1 MNATAS
7 TTSITATEKPT
18 RYRWFLVTLAFFA
31 IITNYMDRANLS
43 IALPYMK
50 DDLNLSSSEA
60 GFILGAF
67 FWTYALCQIPAGML
81 VDRFG
86 AKVVLG
92 VAVIWWS
99 AFTMATSLVRTG
111 AGLLG
116 LRLMLGVGEAGAFP
130 AATKFVERWFPRTE
144 RGMATGIYDSGA
156 RGGTL
161 IALPICTA
169 IIGAWGWQA
178 SFIITGLIGIVWAI
192 VWKFTAS
199 EYPSQSRHVNQAEV
213 RHIQGEAKDERIST
227 VTIRWKTLLKTR
239 QIWAMA
245 LGLACQSYVIYFF
258 ITWYPTYLVNER
270 GFSLLQL
277 GFFGV
282 LPGIAGL
289 IGSFVGGWA
298 SDKIANSGYGISV
311 GRKVCIVV
319 GMVLSASI
327 GLAGLAT
334 QAWLALALLSLAFF
348 GVSAATSSMLAIPAD
363 VSPSGSRS
371 IVGTLAGFQNSIANF
386 AGIASPVVIG
396 YLKDQT
402 GSFAPGLLSASAVA
416 LIGCLIYVF
425 LLGPIKQNMFD
436 HAIEERTE

>member
-1 MNATAS
+1 MS
-7 TTSITATEKPT
+7 TTLLAASATEKPT
-18 RYRWFLVTLAFFA
+18 RYRWFLVTLAFLA

-50 DDLNLSSSEA
+50 ADLNLSSSEA

-67 FWTYALCQIPAGML
+67 FWTYALFQIPAGML

-92 VAVIWWS
+92 VAVVWWS
-99 AFTMATSLVRTG
+99 AFTIATSLVRSG

-130 AATKFVERWFPRTE
+130 AATKFVERWFPRSE
-144 RGMATGIYDSGA
+144 RGTATGIYDSGA

-161 IALPICTA
+161 IALPLCTA
-169 IIGAWGWQA
+169 IIGAWGWKA
-178 SFIITGLIGIVWAI
+178 SFIVTGLIGIIWVV
-192 VWKFTAS
+192 VWKFAAT
-199 EYPSQSRHVNQAEV
+199 EYPSQSKNVNKAEV
-213 RHIQGEAKDERIST
+213 EHILGGAKDERIST
-227 VTIRWKTLLKTR
+227 VRVRWKALLKTR

-289 IGSFVGGWA
+289 IGSFTGGWA
-298 SDKIANSGYGISV
+298 SDKIANSGYGVSV

-319 GMVLSASI
+319 GMVLGASI
-327 GLAGLAT
+327 GLAGFAA

-348 GVSAATSSMLAIPAD
+348 GVSAATSSMLALPAD
-363 VSPSGSRS
+363 MSPSGSKS
-371 IVGTLAGFQNSIANF
+371 IVGTIAGFQNSVANF
-386 AGIASPVVIG
+386 AGIASPIVIG

-416 LIGCLIYVF
+416 LLGCLIYVF
-425 LLGPIKQNMFD
+425 MLGPIKSDVFT
-436 HAIEERTE
+436 HAVEERTK

>member
-1 MNATAS
+1 MSS
-7 TTSITATEKPT
+7 TLSADISVGEKPS
-18 RYRWFLVTLAFFA
+18 RYRWFLVTLAFLA

-92 VAVIWWS
+92 AAVIWWS
-99 AFTMATSLVRTG
+99 VFTMATSLVRTG

-161 IALPICTA
+161 IALPLCTA

-178 SFIITGLIGIVWAI
+178 SFIVTGLIGIVWAV

-199 EYPSQSRHVNQAEV
+199 EYPSQNKYVNRAEV
-213 RHIQGEAKDERIST
+213 RHIQGDAQEERIST
-227 VTIRWKTLLKTR
+227 VRIRWKALLRTR

-298 SDKIANSGYGISV
+298 SDEIANSGYGISV

-319 GMVLSASI
+319 GMVLGASI

-334 QAWLALALLSLAFF
+334 EAWLALALLSLAFF

-386 AGIASPVVIG
+386 AGIASPVIIG

-402 GSFAPGLLSASAVA
+402 GSFAPGLLSASVIA
-416 LIGCLIYVF
+416 LTGCLIYVF

-436 HAIEERTE
+436 HVVEDRIQ

>member
-1 MNATAS
+1 MSS
-7 TTSITATEKPT
+7 TLSADISVGEKPS
-18 RYRWFLVTLAFFA
+18 RYRWFLVTLAFLA

-92 VAVIWWS
+92 AAVIWWS
-99 AFTMATSLVRTG
+99 VFTMATSLVRTG

-161 IALPICTA
+161 IALPLCTA

-178 SFIITGLIGIVWAI
+178 SFIVTGLIGIVWAV

-199 EYPSQSRHVNQAEV
+199 EYPSQNKYVNRAEV
-213 RHIQGEAKDERIST
+213 RHIQGDAQEERIST
-227 VTIRWKTLLKTR
+227 VRIRWKALLRTR

-319 GMVLSASI
+319 GMVLGASI

-334 QAWLALALLSLAFF
+334 EAWLALALLSLAFF

-386 AGIASPVVIG
+386 AGIASPVIIG

-402 GSFAPGLLSASAVA
+402 GSFAPGLMSASVIA
-416 LIGCLIYVF
+416 LAGCLIYVF

-436 HAIEERTE
+436 HVVEDRIQ